1 MGEGAE
7 AALQPAARIE
17 VAMSRK
23 GLLAGVFLALC
34 LFVGLSSM
42 YDAYL
47 NVKYPVVAAAEE
59 NPIARWILEAHA
71 DADDARSALI
81 GAKLVGTLLVV
92 GILATLFA
100 LRRTRDM
107 AWSVAASLA
116 VFQCGV
122 LAYMT
127 DGFRYL

>member
-1 MGEGAE
+1 
-7 AALQPAARIE
+7 
-17 VAMSRK
+17 MSRK
-23 GLLAGVFLALC
+23 GLLAGVFPALC

-59 NPIARWILEAHA
+59 NPLARMLLEAHA
-71 DADDARSALI
+71 DEDDARSVLI
-81 GAKLVGTLLVV
+81 GAKVAGTLLVV
-92 GILATLFA
+92 AVLATLFA
-100 LRRTRDM
+100 VRRTREM
-107 AWSVAASLA
+107 AWSAAGFLA
-116 VFQCGV
+116 AFQCGV

>member
-1 MGEGAE
+1 
-7 AALQPAARIE
+7 
-17 VAMSRK
+17 MSRK
-23 GLLAGVFLALC
+23 GLFAGVFLALC

-71 DADDARSALI
+71 DEDDARSVLI
-81 GAKLVGTLLVV
+81 GAKVVGTLLVV

-100 LRRTRDM
+100 VRRTRDM
-107 AWSVAASLA
+107 AWTAAASLC
-116 VFQCGV
+116 VVQVGV
-122 LAYMT
+122 LLYMT
-127 DGFRYL
+127 EGFRYG